1 MFRLPVIPRHM
12 VQKINNI
19 SSGVYYKSF
28 TIVVYNCNDMD
39 STIKQNYSFKALSC
53 VINYNCK
60 FYAAIG
66 SIFNLK
72 IICDL
77 ICL

>member
-1 MFRLPVIPRHM
+1 MFKMPVIPRHM

-39 STIKQNYSFKALSC
+39 STIKQNYNRKA
-53 VINYNCK
+53 
-60 FYAAIG
+60 
-66 SIFNLK
+66 
-72 IICDL
+72 
-77 ICL
+77 